1 METFSSASTAIIPA
15 DAYSRTDDD
24 SPRHELAVPEKIA
37 LDRHPVAVYLA
48 RLAPSSRRTMRAAL
62 DAIASLLSDDRCD
75 AWSLDWRQLR
85 YRHTTAVRA
94 LLADGRYAPSTAN
107 RHLAALRGVLKE
119 CWRLGY
125 VSAEDFQRASD
136 LEPVRGSRLP
146 RGRALQPGEVRALFA
161 ACEDDDRKKPA
172 MAARDAAILALLYG
186 SGLRRAE
193 AVGLEVADYDR
204 ECGTLKVR
212 GKANKE
218 RLGHLGDASQAA
230 LEAWLFVRGVEAG
243 ALFVSINRGGRL
255 IYKRGMSG
263 QAMLY
268 IARRRT
274 VQANVAAFSPHD
286 LRRTFI
292 GDLLDAGADLS
303 TVQQLAGHA
312 QIQTT
317 ARYDRRGEATK
328 KRAAKLLHV
337 PYRGR
342 EDARTGPMTASMDGT

>member
-1 METFSSASTAIIPA
+1 MEVLATVSTAIRLA
-15 DAYSRTDDD
+15 DDYPPTEDDA
-24 SPRHELAVPEKIA
+24 PRHELAVLDNIA

-48 RLAPSSRRTMRAAL
+48 RLAPSSRRTMLAAL
-62 DAIASLLSDDRCD
+62 DAMGILLSDDRCD
-75 AWSLDWRQLR
+75 AWSLAWEKLR

-125 VSAEDFQRASD
+125 VTAEDFQRAAD

-193 AVGLEVADYDR
+193 AVGLELADYDR
-204 ECGTLKVR
+204 DAGTLKVR
-212 GKANKE
+212 GKGNKE
-218 RLGHLGDASQAA
+218 RLAHLGDASQAA
-230 LEAWLFVRGVEAG
+230 LEAWLFFRGREAG
-243 ALFVSINRGGRL
+243 ALFVSINKAGKLGT
-255 IYKRGMSG
+255 RGMSG

-274 VQANVAAFSPHD
+274 VQASVAAFSPHD

-337 PYRGR
+337 PYRPR
-342 EDARTGPMTASMDGT
+342 

>member
-1 METFSSASTAIIPA
+1 MDVLSTVSTAIRLA
-15 DAYSRTDDD
+15 DEYPPNDDA
-24 SPRHELAVPEKIA
+24 PRHELAVLDRVA

-62 DAIASLLSDDRCD
+62 NSIAGLLSDDRCD
-75 AWSLDWRQLR
+75 AWSLAWEKLR

-125 VSAEDFQRASD
+125 VTAEDFQRAAD

-161 ACEDDDRKKPA
+161 ACEDDDREKSA

-193 AVGLEVADYDR
+193 AVGLDIADYDR
-204 ECGTLKVR
+204 DGGTLKVR
-212 GKANKE
+212 GKGNKE
-218 RLGHLGDASQAA
+218 RLAHLGDASQAA
-230 LEAWLFVRGVEAG
+230 LEAWLSVRGFWAG
-243 ALFVSINRGGRL
+243 ALFVSINKGGKL
-255 IYKRGMSG
+255 GTGGMSG

-268 IARRRT
+268 IAKRRT
-274 VQANVAAFSPHD
+274 VQASVAAFSPHD

-337 PYRGR
+337 PYH
-342 EDARTGPMTASMDGT
+342 PK

>member
-1 METFSSASTAIIPA
+1 
-15 DAYSRTDDD
+15 
-24 SPRHELAVPEKIA
+24 
-37 LDRHPVAVYLA
+37 
-48 RLAPSSRRTMRAAL
+48 
-62 DAIASLLSDDRCD
+62 
-75 AWSLDWRQLR
+75 
-85 YRHTTAVRA
+85 VRA

-125 VSAEDFQRASD
+125 VTAEDFQRAAD

-204 ECGTLKVR
+204 EAGTLKVR
-212 GKANKE
+212 GKGNKE
-218 RLGHLGDASQAA
+218 RLAHLGDASQAA
-230 LEAWLFVRGVEAG
+230 LEAWFSQRGFWPG
-243 ALFVSINRGGRL
+243 ALFVAINKGGRL
-255 IYKRGMSG
+255 GRRGMSG

-274 VQANVAAFSPHD
+274 IQASVAAFSPHD

-337 PYRGR
+337 PYR
-342 EDARTGPMTASMDGT
+342 SQ

>member
-1 METFSSASTAIIPA
+1 MQPPASPSIAIRLA
-15 DAYSRTDDD
+15 DDYSRIDDD
-24 SPRHELAVPEKIA
+24 PPRHELAILDKVA

-75 AWSLDWRQLR
+75 CGSLAWEKLR

-125 VSAEDFQRASD
+125 VTAEDFQRAAD

-146 RGRALQPGEVRALFA
+146 RGRALQPGEIRSLFA

-193 AVGLEVADYDR
+193 AVGLDVTDYDR
-204 ECGTLKVR
+204 EGGTLKVR
-212 GKANKE
+212 GKGNKE
-218 RLGHLGDASQAA
+218 RLAHLGEASQAA
-230 LEAWLFVRGVEAG
+230 LEAWLFVRGPAPG
-243 ALFVSINRGGRL
+243 ALFVAINKGGRL
-255 IYKRGMSG
+255 IYDRGMSG

-274 VQANVAAFSPHD
+274 LQASVAAFSPHD

-342 EDARTGPMTASMDGT
+342 

>member
-1 METFSSASTAIIPA
+1 MDVVSSVSTAIRLVDDFAQA
-15 DAYSRTDDD
+15 DAAP
-24 SPRHELAVPEKIA
+24 PRHELAVAEKIA

-62 DAIASLLSDDRCD
+62 DAIAGLLSDDRCD
-75 AWSLDWRQLR
+75 AWLLDWPQLL

-125 VSAEDFQRASD
+125 VSAEDFQRAAD

-204 ECGTLKVR
+204 EAGTLKVR
-212 GKANKE
+212 GKGNKE
-218 RLGHLGDASQAA
+218 RLAHLGDASQAA
-230 LEAWLFVRGVEAG
+230 LEAWLSVRGFWAG
-243 ALFVSINRGGRL
+243 AIHGTAHRGKTRPPTRRL
-255 IYKRGMSG
+255 
-263 QAMLY
+263 
-268 IARRRT
+268 T
-274 VQANVAAFSPHD
+274 
-286 LRRTFI
+286 
-292 GDLLDAGADLS
+292 
-303 TVQQLAGHA
+303 
-312 QIQTT
+312 
-317 ARYDRRGEATK
+317 
-328 KRAAKLLHV
+328 
-337 PYRGR
+337 
-342 EDARTGPMTASMDGT
+342 

>member
-1 METFSSASTAIIPA
+1 MDVRATVSTSIRLA
-15 DAYSRTDDD
+15 DEYPPTDDD
-24 SPRHELAVPEKIA
+24 RPRHELAVLGKVS

-62 DAIASLLSDDRCD
+62 DAIAGLLSDDRCD
-75 AWSLDWRQLR
+75 AWSLDWAQLR

-125 VSAEDFQRASD
+125 VSAEEFQRASD

-204 ECGTLKVR
+204 EAGTLKVR
-212 GKANKE
+212 GKGNKE
-218 RLGHLGDASQAA
+218 RLAHLGDASQAA
-230 LEAWLFVRGVEAG
+230 LEAWLSVRGFASG
-243 ALFVSINRGGRL
+243 ALFVAINKGGRL
-255 IYKRGMSG
+255 IYGRGMSG

-274 VQANVAAFSPHD
+274 VQASVAAFSPHD

-317 ARYDRRGEATK
+317 ARYDRRGEATR

-337 PYRGR
+337 PYRANHSATS
-342 EDARTGPMTASMDGT
+342 ES